1 MEQRAAMAAIHD
13 KLPSKGVPDTFH
25 IFDPQKGCRQILV
38 QIGLGRKGESDIG
51 SLVMTDI

>member
-51 SLVMTDI
+51 SLVMTEI